1 MLLSVRKSLLLSST
15 ISSVDSVSSKSLE
28 NSAIVGVK
36 YSIPWLISKIEDEKI
51 SCEEKK
57 TEKKSI
63 IWLEPYL
70 NFLY

>member
-1 MLLSVRKSLLLSST
+1 MLLSERKSLLSSST

-36 YSIPWLISKIEDEKI
+36 SYVSLLISKIEDEKI

-70 NFLY
+70 TFLY